1 MRVSFHLK
9 VKALSSSDPIHAV
22 RNLNSFSLHWICDG
36 TVQQEN
42 LQTLNDKMSRKIP
55 NAKGQRVGPG
65 WLKYQHGDAYWNL
78 DDGTFLVTHESSS
91 SVTCHSL
98 IQHYIYT

>member
-1 MRVSFHLK
+1 MK
-9 VKALSSSDPIHAV
+9 PP
-22 RNLNSFSLHWICDG
+22 NSFLLYWTCDE

-42 LQTLNDKMSRKIP
+42 LQTLNDKLSRKIP

-78 DDGTFLVTHESSS
+78 DDGTFLVNPKTSSY
-91 SVTCHSL
+91 VT
-98 IQHYIYT
+98 YY